1 MPTPFWSPVSNY
13 GLDYQNLMGTYECT
27 FSSEFALTLEQAET
41 TFYEQAL
48 SMFQASD
55 FINAGFTSSTV
66 ALQEFS
72 TFGLEESIHV
82 SALQVC
88 IDFLKKP
95 LPLFLTKKKK
105 TGVHHQ
111 LWLDAHFGLSVQL
124 YECSVKCRGNGGNGT
139 TRREHWCWRVSWC
152 CPHR

>member
-1 MPTPFWSPVSNY
+1 MY
-13 GLDYQNLMGTYECT
+13 

-88 IDFLKKP
+88 ID
-95 LPLFLTKKKK
+95 
-105 TGVHHQ
+105 
-111 LWLDAHFGLSVQL
+111 S
-124 YECSVKCRGNGGNGT
+124 
-139 TRREHWCWRVSWC
+139 
-152 CPHR
+152 